1 MADRIFVIYA
11 KTLGTATARPV
22 LEYYTEDETH
32 VPDIQQLGYTLA
44 AAGFAVI
51 ESLDLLAPASGED
64 RNKLTI
70 DPATATTTATA
81 VPRYDILRDQTEVLG
96 RVADLIAE
104 WNWTQE
110 LDARITQGTQAAFAR
125 WIEQLE
131 AVDTDPLWATN
142 PKGIALPATPSVAA
156 APLTVAEQIAAAGW
170 LKPNSVTASK
180 IGVGDLTNFVLNTEL
195 ETADGWSMASGVSL
209 VNGGSLPTAATMPGS
224 FMLSNVTAV
233 AYATYDMLIPVS
245 YPGQQFT
252 LGARFRA
259 SGVQPIQ
266 FTPRVVARW
275 FDKDRRLITGP
286 LTFAIT
292 NFPALTTAGVY
303 LEQSVDVVAP
313 EGAAFVQFAFGR
325 DGTQAG
331 ERNPGYIEAPYARPK
346 VEGHRLTDATVPSQ
360 KLNLSNWDSLQ
371 PLWGF
376 DTADFSPFVV
386 GPSPTPTATLSW
398 VTGRSGARAMR
409 VTTNTDGAIAQVDTL
424 GTMAFAT
431 SPGEALVVEGWMRAS
446 HSGTSFSLG
455 LGGFANRFTSIPE
468 QAGSSG
474 AMSVGTSWQFFSA
487 IVNVPAGT
495 TRWACGRFRTEAVFN
510 QTRWV
515 EIDGL
520 TIKRLARLPSAHAQ
534 SRTSLDIN
542 STQADFSAAQIA
554 LSLNFTRNAASII
567 RLDAAA
573 ALLVP
578 SNAPGDQLNAVF
590 WLTKVPVGGPETVL
604 ASWVEQGAGNLLSRA
619 TRFTITDTETPETT
633 GVLYYLRVSKQG
645 STATVRLGD
654 RSLNA
659 MMLPRI

>member
-32 VPDIQQLGYTLA
+32 VPDIVQLGYTLA

-51 ESLDLLAPASGED
+51 ESLDLLAPASGEN

-70 DPATATTTATA
+70 DPATAATTATA

-110 LDARITQGTQAAFAR
+110 LDAKITKATQADFAG

-131 AVDTDPLWATN
+131 AVSTDPLWATN
-142 PKGIALPATPSVAA
+142 PKGIALPPVPEVTTSAQ
-156 APLTVAEQIAAAGW
+156 TV
-170 LKPNSVTASK
+170 
-180 IGVGDLTNFVLNTEL
+180 
-195 ETADGWSMASGVSL
+195 
-209 VNGGSLPTAATMPGS
+209 
-224 FMLSNVTAV
+224 
-233 AYATYDMLIPVS
+233 
-245 YPGQQFT
+245 GQQVASAT
-252 LGARFRA
+252 WTETGA
-259 SGVQPIQ
+259 I
-266 FTPRVVARW
+266 
-275 FDKDRRLITGP
+275 
-286 LTFAIT
+286 FA
-292 NFPALTTAGVY
+292 
-303 LEQSVDVVAP
+303 
-313 EGAAFVQFAFGR
+313 
-325 DGTQAG
+325 
-331 ERNPGYIEAPYARPK
+331 
-346 VEGHRLTDATVPSQ
+346 Q
-360 KLNLSNWDSLQ
+360 KLGLSNWDSLQ
-371 PLWGF
+371 PVWGF
-376 DTADFSPFVV
+376 DTSDFSSFVI

-409 VTTNTDGAIAQVDTL
+409 VTTNTGGAIAQVDTL
-424 GTMAFAT
+424 GILAFAT

-446 HSGTSFSLG
+446 HSGTAVSLG

-468 QAGSSG
+468 QAGTSG

-515 EIDGL
+515 EIDGM
-520 TIKRLARLPSAHAQ
+520 TIKRLSRLPSAHVQ
-534 SRTSLDIN
+534 SRTSLDIS

-619 TRFTITDTETPETT
+619 TRFTITDTETPDTT